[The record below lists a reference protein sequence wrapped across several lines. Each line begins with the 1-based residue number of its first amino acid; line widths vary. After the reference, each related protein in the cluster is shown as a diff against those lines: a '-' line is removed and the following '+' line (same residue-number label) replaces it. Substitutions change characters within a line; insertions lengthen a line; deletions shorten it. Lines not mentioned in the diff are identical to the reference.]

1 MATVSPSFT
10 ADAWAGR
17 PLNIIYAGITELV
30 SDASGGRVAIAIRN
44 STDLVDLIVCLL
56 HAPRPDE
63 SDYATGEIISEL
75 KKYKERHGEKIVSAA
90 LHESLVDKC
99 PSLCSRL
106 WAELDIVPL
115 VLDHKDRERQH
126 DDQGE
131 LATFS
136 GWHKKELD
144 ERADSMV
151 RKCIRSFGIGH
162 VLHNHINFDGSVDVD
177 RSYHV
182 HLVNKDDYEKT
193 VDPTTWSLAQNY
205 AQDLKQRDV
214 KIAFFSMTCQGKPDV
229 PTRHALARF
238 TQRLG
243 VCIKWFVPKPR
254 PGMIP
259 LIRKMQDTLEGLG
272 SSHPDIT
279 INDELLILDF
289 AYANARRY
297 WLCENGPLRPRA
309 EGGVD
314 LVIIDSA
321 PLLTLA
327 LLSKQQ
333 DPERPV
339 IFESSLQPQGDSLG
353 DPHSPQSRAW
363 EFIRTRLTHV
373 DLVVSLLPKELA
385 PRIMPEDNVGYMP
398 FSVDQLDGQNKPLTD
413 WDMVFYGREFS
424 SLCRTLQMSIIR
436 YPEEQYILHLSQ
448 FRPGDGTLC
457 LLESYGKFRDIYTKK
472 YPGQA
477 FPKLLICHHGPF
489 RTPESSMLYDAV
501 MSQLDNIESLASS
514 VCIIPIGAL
523 DQMWNALLTN
533 AIALVQLSTLHG
545 VPELLLGAIQ
555 KETLVISIREAELFP
570 FIHEY
575 QNAILVNPEDTDA
588 IARQLIRLF
597 GGDESRQ
604 DVPDAS
610 SRKVFNKNA
619 KLPDETTTV
628 GNAVGWMYLASK
640 LSQGEKFEPR
650 GGDIYA
656 LAREEAQYYDFD

>member
-30 SDASGGRVAIAIRN
+30 SDTTGGRVAIAIRN
-44 STDLVDLIVCLL
+44 STDLVDLIVCSL
-56 HAPRPDE
+56 HAPRPDA
-63 SDYATGEIISEL
+63 SDYAACEIVSEL
-75 KKYKERHGEKIVSAA
+75 KKYREKHGEKIISAA
-90 LHESLVDKC
+90 LHESLVDIC

-106 WAELDIVPL
+106 WGELDIVPL

-126 DDQGE
+126 YDQGE

-136 GWHKKELD
+136 GWHRKELD

-182 HLVNKDDYEKT
+182 HLASGIDYGKT
-193 VDPTTWSLAQNY
+193 VEPTTWSLAQYY
-205 AQDLKQRDV
+205 AHDLKQRKV
-214 KIAFFSMTCQGKPDV
+214 NIAFFSMTCQGKPDV

-238 TQRLG
+238 TQSLG
-243 VCIKWFVPKPR
+243 ARIKWFVPKPR

-272 SSHPDIT
+272 DSLPDIT
-279 INDELLILDF
+279 IEDELLILDF

-314 LVIIDSA
+314 VVIIDSA

-353 DPHSPQSRAW
+353 DPNSPQSRAW
-363 EFIRTRLTHV
+363 EFIRTRLAHV
-373 DLVVSLLPKELA
+373 DMVVSLLPKELA
-385 PRIMPEDNVGYMP
+385 PRIMPEDNVGYIP

-436 YPEEQYILHLSQ
+436 FPEEQYMLHLSQ

-457 LLESYGKFRDIYTKK
+457 LLESYGKSRDLFTKK

-489 RTPESSMLYDAV
+489 RSPEGSVLYDTV
-501 MSQLDNIESLASS
+501 MTQLDNIDSLASS

-523 DQMWNALLTN
+523 DQMWNALVTN
-533 AIALVQLSTLHG
+533 AVALVQLSTLHG
-545 VPELLLGAIQ
+545 VPELFLGAIQ

-570 FIHEY
+570 FIHE
-575 QNAILVNPEDTDA
+575 NDNTILVNQGDTDA
-588 IARQLIRLF
+588 IAQRMVQIF
-597 GGDESRQ
+597 GAQR
-604 DVPDAS
+604 S
-610 SRKVFNKNA
+610 SSEKVFTKNA
-619 KLPDETTTV
+619 KLPDENTTV
-628 GNAVGWMYLASK
+628 GNAVSWMYLASK
-640 LSQGEKFEPR
+640 LSRGDVFEPR
-650 GGDIYA
+650 GGDIYE
-656 LAREEAQYYDFD
+656 LAREEAESYGFD